1 MNGIIYY
8 VLSWV
13 LFLFMQHNICDIH
26 VVFPSYLSKSALLYE
41 WTQFVDQFTY
51 HWPLSKSWTTV
62 SQLEVEETCLK
73 KNNTKLSEPLSLFR
87 RRISRIGNICRR
99 QISRMGN
106 YKIELFHRFL
116 IHTVKWGP
124 RWSSPGYSPTH
135 GVWKSLSH
143 NTING
148 IFDKDALTRN
158 CSF

>member
-1 MNGIIYY
+1 MNEIIYY

-73 KNNTKLSEPLSLFR
+73 KKQHKIVRTSE
-87 RRISRIGNICRR
+87 
-99 QISRMGN
+99 
-106 YKIELFHRFL
+106 
-116 IHTVKWGP
+116 
-124 RWSSPGYSPTH
+124 
-135 GVWKSLSH
+135 
-143 NTING
+143 
-148 IFDKDALTRN
+148 
-158 CSF
+158 SFQKADF